1 MHSLEYLLFL
11 LLAFHSTTAMAQT
24 VLNLTPGD
32 RIRVTLVTDREPAL
46 DWAPRT
52 PFIGEFE
59 RYHSDHVSMIRNGT
73 SVQIPTTS
81 ISLME
86 VSRGTQTQSRR
97 GAAIG
102 AAVGAIAAGIAA
114 YSSSEG
120 CTDYRYCILND
131 DTPAAAGVA
140 VGVVGGGLL
149 GLAVGSLIRTSHWV
163 KVEIPIVNNVF
174 SDHSESRRVSLG
186 LTRHRRR

>member
-1 MHSLEYLLFL
+1 MNRPICLFVL
-11 LLAFHSTTAMAQT
+11 LLVLFHSRAGAQT

-32 RIRVTLVTDREPAL
+32 RIRVTLVSDLEQPL

-59 RYHSDHVSMIRNGT
+59 RYHSDYVSISRNGT
-73 SVQIPTTS
+73 SVQIPTTA
-81 ISLME
+81 IYLLE
-86 VSRGTQTQSRR
+86 VSRGSTTQSRR

-102 AAVGAIAAGIAA
+102 AAAGAIAAGIAA

-131 DTPAAAGVA
+131 DTPAVAGVA
-140 VGVVGGGLL
+140 VGAVGGGLL
-149 GLAVGSLIRTSHWV
+149 GLAVGSLIKTARWEAVS
-163 KVEIPIVNNVF
+163 IPL
-174 SDHSESRRVSLG
+174 VSGTAQSAG
-186 LTRHRRR
+186 LR